1 MGYLDKSKQTVT
13 AHFTKRGRELLADA
27 LSGNETGDYIIT
39 KWALG
44 DDEIDYN
51 LYDESLSSNLR
62 GKVIENMPMMETPV
76 NEHEVMN
83 TFIVDAPE
91 IALQAQLTNIPD
103 QIVLTGKDDII
114 DINPMTD
121 NYEGT
126 ETYEFVLSHDNVA
139 HMYDINNPPV
149 ADFFFDVSNQGSP
162 PVGTSPIA
170 NFNYQV
176 T

>member
-1 MGYLDKSKQTVT
+1 MGYLDKSKQTIT

-44 DDEIDYN
+44 DVEIDYN

-126 ETYEFVLSHDNVA
+126 ETYEVVLSHDNVA

-162 PVGTSPIA
+162 PVGTPPIA

-176 T
+176 P

>member
-162 PVGTSPIA
+162 PVGTPPIA